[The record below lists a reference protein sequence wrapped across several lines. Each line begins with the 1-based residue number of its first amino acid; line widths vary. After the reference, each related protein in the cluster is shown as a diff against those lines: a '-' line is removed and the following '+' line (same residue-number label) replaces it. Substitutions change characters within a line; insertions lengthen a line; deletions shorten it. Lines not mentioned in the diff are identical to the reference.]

1 MILTLE
7 YRISPNKEQ
16 RALMLNWLELLRV
29 HWNYALGQR
38 LDWLYGTRC
47 LIDRCSLV
55 SEPIGIIPERPSHYT
70 QCGELKQTKKL
81 FPEYK
86 TVYSQV
92 QQQNLM
98 RLDKAWQ
105 RWLIP
110 NKSGKRS
117 GRPRFKKA
125 GDLRSFTYPQTNCY
139 RAGVTVENNKIK
151 FGKIGEM
158 PIILHRP
165 IPDGFSLKTC
175 TVIKKADGWYVL
187 LVAEDSSVPSPLP
200 MDTIK
205 TVAGIDLGLK
215 EFLVTSEGQA
225 VPIQQQFRKNQT
237 KLGKLQKRLSKKTLG
252 SSNYK
257 KLSKKVSC
265 LNQHIARTRKE
276 FHYLTAHKLCEK
288 YDLIGIEDLNI
299 RALTKTRLAKS
310 IFDAAWGQFSRI
322 LETVAVIRGNW
333 IVKVNPYGTSQKCSG
348 CGENVPKDLS
358 VRMHN
363 CPHCGTVLDRDH
375 NAAINIKNLALNAVG
390 LTVSACGDLEV
401 TQSMNQEPLSAK
413 RRSEK
418 VRCA

>member
-1 MILTLE
+1 
-7 YRISPNKEQ
+7 
-16 RALMLNWLELLRV
+16 
-29 HWNYALGQR
+29 
-38 LDWLYGTRC
+38 
-47 LIDRCSLV
+47 
-55 SEPIGIIPERPSHYT
+55 
-70 QCGELKQTKKL
+70 
-81 FPEYK
+81 
-86 TVYSQV
+86 
-92 QQQNLM
+92 
-98 RLDKAWQ
+98 
-105 RWLIP
+105 
-110 NKSGKRS
+110 
-117 GRPRFKKA
+117 
-125 GDLRSFTYPQTNCY
+125 
-139 RAGVTVENNKIK
+139 
-151 FGKIGEM
+151 
-158 PIILHRP
+158 
-165 IPDGFSLKTC
+165 
-175 TVIKKADGWYVL
+175 VL

-276 FHYLTAHKLCEK
+276 FHYLTAHKLCKK

-401 TQSMNQEPLSAK
+401 TQSMNQEPLTAK